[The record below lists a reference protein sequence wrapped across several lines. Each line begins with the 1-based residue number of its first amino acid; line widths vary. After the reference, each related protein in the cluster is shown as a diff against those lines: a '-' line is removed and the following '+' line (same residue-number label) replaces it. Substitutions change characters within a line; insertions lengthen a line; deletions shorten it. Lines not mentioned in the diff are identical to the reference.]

1 MTAEQKTPNFSIQ
14 KVYLK
19 DLSFEAPNSPTV
31 LSGEWK
37 PEANMEMNT
46 SFEKLDETH
55 YEVVLR
61 MTLTAKNRDEVAFIT
76 EVKQAGIFALENI
89 APEQVEP
96 ILLSYCPTALF
107 PYARDVI
114 SSTIFR
120 GSFPELNLA
129 PVNFDALYLQSKQQA
144 TAPASTAVN

>member
-144 TAPASTAVN
+144 